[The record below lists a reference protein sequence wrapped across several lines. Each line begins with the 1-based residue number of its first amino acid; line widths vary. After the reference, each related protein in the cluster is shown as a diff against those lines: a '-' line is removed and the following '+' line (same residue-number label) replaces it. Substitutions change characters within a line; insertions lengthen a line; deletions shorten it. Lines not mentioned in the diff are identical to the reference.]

1 MTCAINTLPPPK
13 NSAAPA
19 RGHPYKKKGLLGLL
33 QDRHYISSYGA
44 HTMGKPI
51 RKNYPVAF
59 LQFDKAHTRD
69 QGTKLKAHR
78 SLRLAQSSPMPVR
91 LWRRIYSSIK
101 CLCSRAQ
108 AAAELKV
115 SALPMRL

>member
-1 MTCAINTLPPPK
+1 MTCAINTLPPQK
-13 NSAAPA
+13 NSAAPT
-19 RGHPYKKKGLLGLL
+19 RGHPSNRKGLLGLL

-44 HTMGKPI
+44 HTIGKPL

-69 QGTKLKAHR
+69 QGTKLNAHR

-91 LWRRIYSSIK
+91 LWRHFYSYIK
-101 CLCSRAQ
+101 CLCSRTQ
-108 AAAELKV
+108 AAAELRV
-115 SALPMRL
+115 SALQMR